1 MSGVTSGVDDAPQY
15 SADSSCGIMRR
26 GEGWMPM
33 AGVHAVVVRGAQA
46 VRRLRQINK
55 GVEAHDQR
63 DDFDEYDDIDNDFD
77 DDWE

>member
-1 MSGVTSGVDDAPQY
+1 
-15 SADSSCGIMRR
+15 
-26 GEGWMPM
+26 MPM